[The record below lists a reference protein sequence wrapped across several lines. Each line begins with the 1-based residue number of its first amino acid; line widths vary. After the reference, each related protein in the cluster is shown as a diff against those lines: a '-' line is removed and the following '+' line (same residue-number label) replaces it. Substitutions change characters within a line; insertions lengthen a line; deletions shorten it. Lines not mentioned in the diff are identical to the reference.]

1 MMRAIK
7 NKAVADAVPRDHAE
21 PMSCRE
27 MEAVMEWSALQ
38 VPMNCLGSLS
48 QTSAHHL
55 MVTKHGLMRAFM
67 STAFTLWTRYV
78 QAHL

>member
-1 MMRAIK
+1 MRAIK

-21 PMSCRE
+21 PMSRRE
-27 MEAVMEWSALQ
+27 LETVMEWSAMQ
-38 VPMNCLGSLS
+38 VPMGCLGGLA
-48 QTSAHHL
+48 QTAARHL
-55 MVTKHGLMRAFM
+55 VVTKHGLMRAFM